1 MSLCSLPTGS
11 GCQGKA
17 KLFVYMVVCLPVFL
31 ERLPAV
37 SRGRH
42 VSGVCFV
49 YRVGQVSMDT
59 YAWTKLHT
67 KIMS

>member
-1 MSLCSLPTGS
+1 MTLCSLPPWYWVPGE
-11 GCQGKA
+11 GYAIC
-17 KLFVYMVVCLPVFL
+17 LLVVFLLVFL
-31 ERLPAV
+31 ERLPAE

-42 VSGVCFV
+42 VSGVCLV